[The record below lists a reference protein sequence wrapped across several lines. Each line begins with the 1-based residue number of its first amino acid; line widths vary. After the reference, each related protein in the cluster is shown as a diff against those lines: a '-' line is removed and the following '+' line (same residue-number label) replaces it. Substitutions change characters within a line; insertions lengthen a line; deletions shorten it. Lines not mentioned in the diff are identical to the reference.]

1 MKPDGMT
8 AARRFF
14 RLGGRKMEA
23 LGSLFGKKNVC
34 MPGLYF
40 SIIQVTWTEAG
51 RGMAVLFICT
61 LSRR

>member
-23 LGSLFGKKNVC
+23 LGSLLARKMFAC
-34 MPGLYF
+34 
-40 SIIQVTWTEAG
+40 
-51 RGMAVLFICT
+51 RGCISV
-61 LSRR
+61 